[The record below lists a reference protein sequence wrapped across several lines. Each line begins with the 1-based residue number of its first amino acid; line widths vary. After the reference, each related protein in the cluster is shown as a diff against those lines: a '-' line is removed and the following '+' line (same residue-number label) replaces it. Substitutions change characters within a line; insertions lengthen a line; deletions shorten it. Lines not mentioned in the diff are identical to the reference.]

1 MESLALPTRRVYIK
15 QMNENQSQKDL
26 KTEKAAA
33 KPTTLLKPPV
43 ELQYAAE
50 LEALRAN
57 DKDNPKP
64 ENWLLSPRAVRTFI
78 LGNKNEKGG
87 KSGDNGLRDIPQKY
101 FGDDALVERCIIT
114 LAGNRGLMLVGEPGT
129 AKTMLS
135 ELLSAAI
142 SGSSVNTV
150 QGTAGTTDDNI
161 KYSWNYALL
170 LAKGASKESLV
181 PAPLYI
187 GMEKGIITRFEE
199 ITRCPG
205 EIQDTLIS
213 VMSDKVLSIPELGEQ
228 GFLFAR
234 PGFNIIGT
242 ANTRDRGVNEMSSAL
257 KRRFNF
263 ETVFPINNAAL
274 ECRIIEEQC
283 SALLGEK
290 AERLIDKDIIN
301 LIATTF
307 HELREGQ
314 SAEGAKIDQPAA
326 VMSTAEAV
334 SVYYHTALTGLYY
347 DNGKI
352 SVDNLV
358 QNLMGAVVKENRDDV
373 QKLKAYFNSVV
384 KTRSKAKHWDEFY
397 EARKW
402 IK

>member
-1 MESLALPTRRVYIK
+1 MKRVV
-15 QMNENQSQKDL
+15 DL
-26 KTEKAAA
+26 TEKQQ
-33 KPTTLLKPPV
+33 LIKPPV
-43 ELQYAAE
+43 EIQFSSE
-50 LEALRAN
+50 LEFLRLN
-57 DKDNPKP
+57 DAKNPKP
-64 ENWLLSPRAVRTFI
+64 ENWLLSPKAIRTFI
-78 LGNKNEKGG
+78 LGNADDKKREAVVSQKYY
-87 KSGDNGLRDIPQKY
+87 GDNTLI
-101 FGDDALVERCIIT
+101 ERCIIT

-142 SGSSVNTV
+142 SGTSVNTV

-170 LAKGASKESLV
+170 LAKGASREAMI

-187 GMEKGIITRFEE
+187 GMEKGILTRFEE

-213 VMSDKVLSIPELGEQ
+213 VMSDKVLSVPELGED
-228 GFLFAR
+228 GFIFAK
-234 PGFNIIGT
+234 PGFNVIGT

-263 ETVFPINNAAL
+263 ETVFPINNVAL
-274 ECRIIEEQC
+274 ECKIIEEQC
-283 SALLGEK
+283 TALLGEGAK
-290 AERLIDKDIIN
+290 KLVDKDIIS

-307 HELREGQ
+307 HELRTGK
-314 SAEGAKIDQPAA
+314 SAENIKIDTPSA

-334 SVYYHTALTGLYY
+334 SVYYQTALTGHYY
-347 DNGKI
+347 QNDELSI
-352 SVDNLV
+352 DNLV
-358 QNLMGAVVKENRDDV
+358 QNLMGAVIKESRDDIA
-373 QKLKAYFNSVV
+373 KLKSYFNSVI
-384 KTRSKAKHWDEFY
+384 KNRSKSSGGIWEKYY

-402 IK
+402 IN

>member
-1 MESLALPTRRVYIK
+1 MA
-15 QMNENQSQKDL
+15 
-26 KTEKAAA
+26 EK
-33 KPTTLLKPPV
+33 KLSIKPPV
-43 ELQYAAE
+43 EVLYKAE
-50 LEALRAN
+50 LEALREI
-57 DKDNPKP
+57 DRDNPKP
-64 ENWLLSPRAVRTFI
+64 ENWLLSPKAVRTFI
-78 LGNKNEKGG
+78 LGSKGERG
-87 KSGDNGLRDIPQKY
+87 YKLVIPQKY
-101 FGDDALVERCIIT
+101 YGDDSLVERCIIT

-142 SGSSVNTV
+142 SGTSVNTV

-170 LAKGASKESLV
+170 LAKGATKEALV
-181 PAPLYI
+181 PAPLYV

-199 ITRCPG
+199 LTRCPS

-213 VMSDKVLSIPELGEQ
+213 VMSDKVLSIPELGEE

-234 PGFNIIGT
+234 PGFNVIGT
-242 ANTRDRGVNEMSSAL
+242 ANTRDRGINEMSSAL

-263 ETVFPINNAAL
+263 ETVFPVNNVTL

-283 SALLGEK
+283 IAMLGKEEGK
-290 AERLIDKDIIN
+290 LIDKDIIH

-314 SAEGAKIDQPAA
+314 SAEGVKIDTPTA

-334 SVYYHTALTGLYY
+334 SVYYQTALTAMYY
-347 DNGKI
+347 DKGKLLI
-352 SVDNLV
+352 GNVV
-358 QNLMGAVVKENRDDV
+358 QHLMGAVVKENRDDV
-373 QKLKAYFNSVV
+373 AKLKSYFNSVV
-384 KTRSKAKHWDEFY
+384 KTRSKEQGGLWNDFY

>member
-1 MESLALPTRRVYIK
+1 MKKEEKQSLIK
-15 QMNENQSQKDL
+15 
-26 KTEKAAA
+26 A
-33 KPTTLLKPPV
+33 PV
-43 ELQYAAE
+43 EMQYASE
-50 LEALRAN
+50 LEALREN

-64 ENWLLSPRAVRTFI
+64 ENWLLSPKAVRAFI
-78 LGNKNEKGG
+78 LGKNEKGG
-87 KSGDNGLRDIPQKY
+87 KLKIPQKY

-181 PAPLYI
+181 PAPLYV
-187 GMEKGIITRFEE
+187 GMEKGMITRFEE
-199 ITRCPG
+199 ISRCPS
-205 EIQDTLIS
+205 EVQDTLIS
-213 VMSDKVLSIPELGEQ
+213 VMSDKVLSIPELGEE
-228 GFLFAR
+228 GFLFAK
-234 PGFNIIGT
+234 PGFNIIAT

-263 ETVFPINNAAL
+263 ETVFPINNVAL

-283 SALLGEK
+283 EALLGDNAK
-290 AERLIDKDIIN
+290 KLIDKDVIN

-307 HELREGQ
+307 HELREGK

-334 SVYYHTALTGLYY
+334 SVYYQTALTGLYY
-347 DNGKI
+347 DNDKV

-358 QNLMGAVVKENRDDV
+358 QNLMGAVVKENREDIT
-373 QKLKAYFNSVV
+373 KLKAYFNTVV
-384 KTRSKAKHWDEFY
+384 KGRSKAKGGGWETFY

>member
-1 MESLALPTRRVYIK
+1 MQQSLIKSPME
-15 QMNENQSQKDL
+15 
-26 KTEKAAA
+26 
-33 KPTTLLKPPV
+33 TLYR
-43 ELQYAAE
+43 EE
-50 LEALRAN
+50 LEALAEYDAKSVKPAN
-57 DKDNPKP
+57 WK
-64 ENWLLSPRAVRTFI
+64 LSPKAVRMFI
-78 LGNKNEKGG
+78 LGSKKERLGSK
-87 KSGDNGLRDIPQKY
+87 KIVVSQKY

-114 LAGNRGLMLVGEPGT
+114 LAGNRGLMLVGESGT

-170 LAKGASKESLV
+170 LAKGASKEALV
-181 PAPLYI
+181 PAPLYV
-187 GMEKGIITRFEE
+187 GMEQGIITRFEE
-199 ITRCPG
+199 ITRCPS
-205 EIQDTLIS
+205 EVQDTLIS
-213 VMSDKVLSIPELGEQ
+213 VMSDKVMSVPELGET
-228 GFLFAR
+228 GSLFAK

-263 ETVFPINNAAL
+263 ETVFPINNVAL
-274 ECRIIEEQC
+274 ECRIIEDQC
-283 SALLGEK
+283 ASLLGENAK
-290 AERLIDKDIIN
+290 KLIDKDIIN

-314 SAEGAKIDQPAA
+314 SSDGVKIDQPSA

-334 SVYYHTALTGLYY
+334 SVYYQTALTGFYY
-347 DNGKI
+347 EDSRV
-352 SVDNLV
+352 SVEHLV
-358 QNLMGAVVKENRDDV
+358 QNLLGAVVKESRDDIG
-373 QKLKAYFNSVV
+373 KLKAYFNSVV
-384 KTRSKAKHWDEFY
+384 KARSKTEGGVWDEFY

>member
-1 MESLALPTRRVYIK
+1 
-15 QMNENQSQKDL
+15 MNENQSQKEL
-26 KTEKAAA
+26 I
-33 KPTTLLKPPV
+33 KPPV

-50 LEALRAN
+50 LTSLREN

-78 LGNKNEKGG
+78 LGSRNEKGKG
-87 KSGDNGLRDIPQKY
+87 GISDIPQKY
-101 FGDDALVERCIIT
+101 FGDDGLVERCIIA

-199 ITRCPG
+199 ITRCPS

-228 GFLFAR
+228 GFLFAK

-263 ETVFPINNAAL
+263 ETVFPINNATL

-283 SALLGEK
+283 ATLLGVE

-307 HELREGQ
+307 HELRQGQ
-314 SAEGAKIDQPAA
+314 SAEGTKIDQPAA

-334 SVYYHTALTGLYY
+334 SVYYQTALTGLYY
-347 DNGKI
+347 DDGKI
-352 SVDNLV
+352 TIDNLV
-358 QNLMGAVVKENRDDV
+358 QNLMGAVIKENRDDV